1 MVRRWDPHR
10 LTVLL
15 ILAVVAGTAGLGLL
29 MTKAV
34 ATTSLA
40 STAEC
45 RLNAFYYL
53 FVTNEP
59 PALVIL
65 SLMAAI
71 SALLLLNSKW
81 TTSTTQ
87 DSRPLLGLPIRRL
100 SLIGSGITF
109 TLALLGTHLAF
120 HNYPL
125 SMDEYMAD
133 FQAIIFSQG
142 RLAAVLAPP
151 FRQFAE
157 ALTPTFATYDT
168 TTNSWM
174 SAYLPVYAGLRSLF
188 WTLNIPSVTN
198 PLLAA
203 ASVLVMSKCGERI
216 LPDSRS
222 VAVAVLLLVTSSQ
235 FLITSMTAYSMPAH
249 LLLNLIWVLLYSR
262 NDRLGYLLAPWIG
275 ALALGLHNPFVH
287 ATFVAPFLVRILR
300 RRNWRVTGY
309 FAVVYGAAC
318 LGWLAWMSRVY
329 PASARPWSQLFEFP
343 GHVVLTTQCIN
354 LILLITWQSFA
365 LVVLGIYTLLHWQK
379 LSSIVKDLILSFL
392 ATFLFYSLFNADQGH
407 GWGYRY
413 VYGALGNLVL
423 IGAAGWSHFEGNYG
437 QAAKWLVGCSIVA
450 LLVQLPIRWSQVKD
464 FTAPFEGAHRYLRNS
479 EDSVLVL
486 NHRQVW
492 YSRDL
497 VRNDPFLRGTP
508 KVVLKEKLTA
518 EDTAALGR
526 LGKVREIRPNELTAL
541 GMVLCQ
547 IPEGTQD
554 R

>member
-1 MVRRWDPHR
+1 MRWDTHR

-34 ATTSLA
+34 ATTGLA

-45 RLNAFYYL
+45 RLNVFYYL
-53 FVTNEP
+53 FATNEP

-109 TLALLGTHLAF
+109 TLTLLGTHLAF
-120 HNYPL
+120 HNYSL

-174 SAYLPVYAGLRSLF
+174 SAYLPVYAALRGLF

-203 ASVLVMSKCGERI
+203 ASVLVMGKCAQRI

-249 LLLNLIWVLLYSR
+249 LLLNLIWLLLYSR

-287 ATFVAPFLVRILR
+287 ATFVAPFLVRILL

-318 LGWLAWMSRVY
+318 LGWLAWMARVY
-329 PASARPWSQLFEFP
+329 PASGRPWSQLFEFP
-343 GHVVLTTQCIN
+343 GHVVLTNQLIN
-354 LILLITWQSFA
+354 LILLVTWQSFA
-365 LVVLGIYTLLHWQK
+365 LVILSVYTLLHWKK

-392 ATFLFYSLFNADQGH
+392 VTFLFYSLFHADQGH

-508 KVVLKEKLTA
+508 KVVLKKKLTA
-518 EDTAALGR
+518 EDTIALLR
-526 LGKVREIRPNELTAL
+526 LGKVREIRPDELTAL

-547 IPEGTQD
+547 LPEGTQD